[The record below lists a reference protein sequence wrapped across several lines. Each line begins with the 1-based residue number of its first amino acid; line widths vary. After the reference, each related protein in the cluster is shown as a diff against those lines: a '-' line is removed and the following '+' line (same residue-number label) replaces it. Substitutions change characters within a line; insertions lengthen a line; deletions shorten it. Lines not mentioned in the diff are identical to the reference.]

1 MLRKRIDYKSSMVGS
16 TADQD
21 ILYSCFRIRMEI
33 TNIICDI
40 GGPLNRNTV
49 ESVLTEHS
57 SGTFQTSL
65 PSVSIEEA
73 KMSEFSIEL
82 IE

>member
-16 TADQD
+16 TADKD
-21 ILYSCFRIRMEI
+21 ILYSCFRIHMEI

-49 ESVLTEHS
+49 ESGLTKHL
-57 SGTFQTSL
+57 SGPFQTGL
-65 PSVSIEEA
+65 PSATIEEG
-73 KMSEFSIEL
+73 KMSDFQL
-82 IE
+82 Y